1 MVRRSWHI
9 DSALKIK
16 LAIVVCTGLKITQ
29 SRSAFNELQNCARD
43 YKTRFQEKNIGD
55 IDGVQQARQ
64 FFREIGIDPT
74 RRRPASEA
82 LLSRALKNKPLPA
95 INTLVDVG
103 NWCAL
108 DFLLPTCIYDSDKIN
123 GNIFVRQGNAG
134 DSYEALNG
142 RTIHFENR
150 YVLADATGPF
160 GSPMTDSKRT
170 AITTSTQNAIL
181 GIWAPNTINHAHLN
195 QYARLFGER
204 AVSMCGGNV
213 VEIFILTGLK
223 G

>member
-1 MVRRSWHI
+1 MARRSWHI
-9 DSALKIK
+9 DPELKIK
-16 LAIVVCTGLKITQ
+16 LALVECTGPKVTHSQ
-29 SRSAFNELQNCARD
+29 SAFKQLQKCARD
-43 YKTRFQEKNIGD
+43 YQDRFYGKNIGD

-64 FFREIGIDPT
+64 FFRAIGIDPT

-82 LLSRALKNKPLPA
+82 LLNRALKDKPLPT

-108 DFLLPTCIYDSDKIN
+108 DFLLPTCVYDSDKIN
-123 GNIFVRQGNAG
+123 GHISVRQGNAG

-160 GSPMTDSKRT
+160 GSPMTDSRRT
-170 AITTSTQNAIL
+170 AVTTSTQNAAL
-181 GIWAPNTINHAHLN
+181 GIWTPNTMDNDRLVQHA
-195 QYARLFGER
+195 QLFGER
-204 AVSMCGGNV
+204 VVLMCGGRV
-213 VEIFILTGLK
+213 VEIFILPDLK
-223 G
+223 E